1 MAYLLTILLTI
12 VCLIFLIIFLKYKIS
27 FKTQFEILEINPS
40 LSTIDYDQHVRRLN
54 RFRTSNYKGVTYFYT
69 KKGGLY
75 YYSKN
80 NVRIYI

>member
-1 MAYLLTILLTI
+1 MAYLLTILLTV